1 MINLELLRIFV
12 IVVQEGSITKA
23 SGKLNISQPAVTKHI
38 KNLESQL
45 KTVLFDRNNKMSLT
59 KQGEKLFN
67 DLQPI
72 IINLEKIE
80 KSFEQNKDIVLGTY
94 NTMVSKILSKY
105 ILEYYKKYSD
115 RKIIIINNSL
125 EEMFKKLEI
134 GEIDI
139 IISKKVREEVNN
151 KELISYSPIGNL
163 ENVLI
168 TKKKEVEEINLENL
182 NNKVLYVPRNP
193 SISLKK
199 FIDKLNENHINVNIK
214 RVDSSTM
221 LELVKNSNDYGF
233 ITKEYVK
240 NDINDGNINYVELSN
255 FNDEFGTYIKKDNKF
270 KELND
275 FIKIL
280 MHNF

>member
-12 IVVQEGSITKA
+12 IVAQEGSITKA
-23 SGKLNISQPAVTKHI
+23 SEKLNISQPAVTKHI

-80 KSFEQNKDIVLGTY
+80 KSFEQNKEIVLGTY
-94 NTMVSKILSKY
+94 NTMASKVLSKY

-139 IISKKVREEVNN
+139 IISKKVKEELYN
-151 KELISYSPIGNL
+151 KELISYAPIGNL

-168 TKKKEVEEINLENL
+168 TKKKEAEEKNFKNL
-182 NNKVLYVPRNP
+182 NNKVLYVPRNT
-193 SISLKK
+193 SISLQK

-240 NDINDGNINYVELSN
+240 NDINEGNINYIELPN
-255 FNDEFGTYIKKDNKF
+255 LNDEFGAYIKKDNKF
-270 KELND
+270 SELND

-280 MHNF
+280 MYNF

>member
-12 IVVQEGSITKA
+12 IVAQEGSITKA
-23 SGKLNISQPAVTKHI
+23 SEKLNISQPAVTKHI

-80 KSFEQNKDIVLGTY
+80 KSFEQNKEIVLGTY
-94 NTMVSKILSKY
+94 NTMASKVLSKY

-139 IISKKVREEVNN
+139 IISKKIKEELYN
-151 KELISYSPIGNL
+151 KELISYAPIGNL

-168 TKKKEVEEINLENL
+168 TKKKEAEEINFKNL
-182 NNKVLYVPRNP
+182 NNKVLYVPRNT
-193 SISLKK
+193 SISLQK
-199 FIDKLNENHINVNIK
+199 FIDKLNENHIKVNIK

-221 LELVKNSNDYGF
+221 LELVKNSDDYGF

-240 NDINDGNINYVELSN
+240 NDINEENINYIELPN
-255 FNDEFGTYIKKDNKF
+255 LNDEFGAYIKKDNKF
-270 KELND
+270 SELND

-280 MHNF
+280 MYNF

>member
-12 IVVQEGSITKA
+12 IVAQEGSITKA
-23 SGKLNISQPAVTKHI
+23 SEKLNISQPAVTKHI
-38 KNLESQL
+38 KNIEFQL

-80 KSFEQNKDIVLGTY
+80 KSFEQNKEIVLGTY
-94 NTMVSKILSKY
+94 NTMASKVLSKY

-139 IISKKVREEVNN
+139 IISKKIKEELYN
-151 KELISYSPIGNL
+151 KELISYAPIGNL

-168 TKKKEVEEINLENL
+168 TKKKEAEEINFKNL
-182 NNKVLYVPRNP
+182 NNKVLYVPRNT
-193 SISLKK
+193 SISLQK

-221 LELVKNSNDYGF
+221 LELVKNSDDYGF

-240 NDINDGNINYVELSN
+240 NDINEENINYIELPN
-255 FNDEFGTYIKKDNKF
+255 LNDEFGAYIKKDNKF
-270 KELND
+270 SELND

-280 MHNF
+280 MYNF